1 MKKSPFLGG
10 FGGFSAGFIRG
21 QFFFFLSPLLVAS
34 VEASEASHF
43 FLFLFL
49 SFFLLLPNTSS
60 YASMQFVLSLRKG
73 GFDSLTSLFDNSI
86 LPFNLYFIHNW
97 PKRIK

>member
-10 FGGFSAGFIRG
+10 FGGFSASFIRG

-43 FLFLFL
+43 FL

-73 GFDSLTSLFDNSI
+73 GFYSLTSPFDNSI